1 VIATGFPTPH
11 RYATGYERKETF
23 GVIKNV
29 DSNPIPVNSTTVNQN
44 QSNIRSFFGSVSKP
58 VEIVPKTE
66 EIEEVE
72 MDDEE
77 IIDDEDEKEEEVLTP
92 KATQKTAKIFEKKQE
107 TAKKEVEVVAEIDD
121 SDDWS
126 SSIPSILRRNR

>member
-1 VIATGFPTPH
+1 
-11 RYATGYERKETF
+11 
-23 GVIKNV
+23 
-29 DSNPIPVNSTTVNQN
+29 
-44 QSNIRSFFGSVSKP
+44 
-58 VEIVPKTE
+58 
-66 EIEEVE
+66 
-72 MDDEE
+72 MDEEE